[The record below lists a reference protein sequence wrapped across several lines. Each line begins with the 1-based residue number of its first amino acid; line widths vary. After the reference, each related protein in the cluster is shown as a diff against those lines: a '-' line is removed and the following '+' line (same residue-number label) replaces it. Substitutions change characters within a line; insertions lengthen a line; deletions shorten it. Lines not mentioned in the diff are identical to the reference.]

1 MHWHGRARRFFEFSG
16 WPGQRRA
23 GERGRGSGGTLGLGL
38 GLGLVTLGGGCGLST
53 KEAGGTAEALKKPE
67 LSCVRAGADRVE
79 ASSFRLGGQSGGQ
92 GSGQGS
98 GSGNGKNDI
107 VKVFVRSPEAGG
119 GVTLSCKEL
128 DLNGDGRKDMLVYYD
143 GHGRKLRE
151 EFDHDFD
158 GLADM
163 KSFYEVGQLVRQE
176 LDVDFD
182 GKPDLVEHFENGKRV
197 RLEKFLALPP
207 ATAPSKADAPASGEP
222 AAAPSERSS
231 GPAASVPTSGPA
243 ASERSSGPI
252 TGERSSGPAAS
263 ERAGGPAATSPQ
275 APVSSPDRASGLPP
289 VDGR

>member
-1 MHWHGRARRFFEFSG
+1 MHWHGRARRFFDLESFVR
-16 WPGQRRA
+16 PGQRRA
-23 GERGRGSGGTLGLGL
+23 AGAGGLLCLGLGL
-38 GLGLVTLGGGCGLST
+38 GLGVAALGGGCGLST
-53 KEAGGTAEALKKPE
+53 KEAGGTAEALKRPE

-79 ASSFRLGGQSGGQ
+79 ASSFRTGGQ
-92 GSGQGS
+92 GPSNGQGN
-98 GSGNGKNDI
+98 GQGNAKNDI
-107 VKVFVRSPEAGG
+107 VKVFVRSPDAGG

-163 KSFYEVGQLVRQE
+163 KSYYELGQLVRQE

-207 ATAPSKADAPASGEP
+207 AVAEPSKEP
-222 AAAPSERSS
+222 AAAAPASTS
-231 GPAASVPTSGPA
+231 GSAAS
-243 ASERSSGPI
+243 
-252 TGERSSGPAAS
+252 
-263 ERAGGPAATSPQ
+263 
-275 APVSSPDRASGLPP
+275 APDSASGLPP
-289 VDGR
+289 AGGR

>member
-1 MHWHGRARRFFEFSG
+1 VA
-16 WPGQRRA
+16 
-23 GERGRGSGGTLGLGL
+23 
-38 GLGLVTLGGGCGLST
+38 LGGGCGLST

-79 ASSFRLGGQSGGQ
+79 ASSFRLGGQSGGN
-92 GSGQGS
+92 GN
-98 GSGNGKNDI
+98 GSGNGRNDI

-207 ATAPSKADAPASGEP
+207 AAAPSKADAPASGEP
-222 AAAPSERSS
+222 AAATSERSS
-231 GPAASVPTSGPA
+231 GPAASVPTSGPVT
-243 ASERSSGPI
+243 SERSGGPV
-252 TGERSSGPAAS
+252 TS

-289 VDGR
+289 ADGR